1 MKLEPWEEV
10 GVILKDQWRKNRKG
24 HVVLRDF
31 PPWSKAIIAYLQGD
45 HAALAEYLISRP
57 LSHAQQAEL
66 AWALGERA
74 SKKIGRPKSLDQ
86 MNREAWAEM
95 ALFFYENWKEKNAE
109 RGINDWGHREAM
121 KFQSCE
127 LIIELQAL
135 TNVEASALIELLERP
150 VSRRK

>member
-1 MKLEPWEEV
+1 M
-10 GVILKDQWRKNRKG
+10 GV
-24 HVVLRDF
+24 
-31 PPWSKAIIAYLQGD
+31 
-45 HAALAEYLISRP
+45 
-57 LSHAQQAEL
+57 
-66 AWALGERA
+66 GERA